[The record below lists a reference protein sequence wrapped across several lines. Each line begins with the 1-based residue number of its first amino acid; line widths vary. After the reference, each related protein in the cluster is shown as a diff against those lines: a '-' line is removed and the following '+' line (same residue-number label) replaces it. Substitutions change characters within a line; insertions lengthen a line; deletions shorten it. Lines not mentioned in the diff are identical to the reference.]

1 MKKTYFY
8 ILGLMT
14 MALVQSCYEDKGNY
28 DYHAVNELKVEIP
41 EVKVRMPKE
50 EPVMVTLTPELATA
64 DATATAEEWLRLEL
78 AES

>member
-1 MKKTYFY
+1 MQKIMKKTYFY

-50 EPVMVTLTPELATA
+50 EPVM
-64 DATATAEEWLRLEL
+64 
-78 AES
+78 